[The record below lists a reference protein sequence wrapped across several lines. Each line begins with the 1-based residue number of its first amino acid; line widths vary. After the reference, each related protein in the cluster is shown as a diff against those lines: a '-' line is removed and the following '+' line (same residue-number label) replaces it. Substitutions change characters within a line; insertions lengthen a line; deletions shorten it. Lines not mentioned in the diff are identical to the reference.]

1 MLARRELKNHKP
13 STLDYSRHVKGLRT
27 TKSCRS
33 EEIDDEPSPEVSEE
47 EGWDL
52 VNRKLWI

>member
-1 MLARRELKNHKP
+1 MGELKNHKL
-13 STLDYSRHVKGLRT
+13 STLDDSHHVKGLRT

-52 VNRKLWI
+52 VNRKLWV